1 MTPLEVFGGGRQCS
15 AQLSS
20 AQLSSAQLSSA
31 QLSGYATVSKKDGSS
46 GLNRIWSYC
55 CMCCMLRCVT
65 ESKTG
70 GIIVYSTC
78 TMAVEENEAI
88 IDYALKKR

>member
-1 MTPLEVFGGGRQCS
+1 MATPCDSPRSVRLRGSFALAQWLRDSLQAGGPGFIVYMVV
-15 AQLSS
+15 L
-20 AQLSSAQLSSA
+20 L
-31 QLSGYATVSKKDGSS
+31 YV
-46 GLNRIWSYC
+46 
-55 CMCCMLRCVT
+55 CCMLRCVT

>member
-1 MTPLEVFGGGRQCS
+1 
-15 AQLSS
+15 
-20 AQLSSAQLSSA
+20 
-31 QLSGYATVSKKDGSS
+31 
-46 GLNRIWSYC
+46 
-55 CMCCMLRCVT
+55 MCCMLRCVT